1 MDKPF
6 TVLDLLDMDLKG
18 HNALN
23 LRCLAGRKGLNRTIS
38 VPDINRPGL
47 ELSGFYDSFDCD
59 RVQLFGH
66 GETAYLLK
74 LKKEKKSSSIEKL
87 FSYNIPCVV
96 FTHSLEPDEFFLEIA
111 EKNGCAVLQ
120 TSLESSEFSMRLLR
134 VFSNIFAPKKTLHG
148 VLVEVYAG

>member
-96 FTHSLEPDEFFLEIA
+96 FTHSLEPDVRFCRRALSLLNFQCGFCAFFQIFLLLKRHCTEFL
-111 EKNGCAVLQ
+111 
-120 TSLESSEFSMRLLR
+120 
-134 VFSNIFAPKKTLHG
+134 
-148 VLVEVYAG
+148 